1 MLNCAFLGDLEPPVP
16 AEMRSPVALD
26 LSMKEKATP
35 KEQNNNEIK
44 DEMMMAGPSGVGSSS
59 IKRKFSECS
68 SASQSLD
75 DSNPTSQH
83 ENLDASFDSTST
95 CPSEAAILAT
105 RKRTKSVG
113 VSDPKKI
120 PYVSLEDD

>member
-1 MLNCAFLGDLEPPVP
+1 MGP
-16 AEMRSPVALD
+16 AVLTEVKSPVALD
-26 LSMKEKATP
+26 LSMKEKAIP
-35 KEQNNNEIK
+35 KEQNNNEVK
-44 DEMMMAGPSGVGSSS
+44 DEMKISGPSGVKSTS

-68 SASQSLD
+68 SASQSMD
-75 DSNPTSQH
+75 DSNPSSQH

-105 RKRTKSVG
+105 NHVPGLVMARKRSKSFG
-113 VSDPKKI
+113 GPDTKKI